1 MKCKECEEKI
11 WTLPELS
18 ESEQQ
23 QLITH
28 VKECSVCADELAK
41 VERMATFT
49 AKADKALVHP
59 ENAARLTSKV
69 MQSLPQPTPKSSRT
83 ELIFEHMLRITSMAL
98 IIFFITEQLPVDKIT
113 KHLSY
118 SPTVELNL
126 SNFFNAYR
134 NERKTKTV
142 SLYAQ
147 YEKIK
152 QTKGYEI
159 K

>member
-18 ESEQQ
+18 EREHQQ
-23 QLITH
+23 VMTH

-41 VERMATFT
+41 VERMATFMH
-49 AKADKALVHP
+49 KADTVLIHP

-69 MQSLPQPTPKSSRT
+69 MQSLHQPAVKSSRT
-83 ELIFEHMLRITSMAL
+83 VLILEYMLRVTSMVL
-98 IIFFITEQLPVDKIT
+98 IIFFITEQLPVAKIT
-113 KHLSY
+113 KQLSY
-118 SPTVELNL
+118 SRTVELNL

-159 K
+159 N